1 VPDRVAPAGGFFVT
15 DASGF
20 DDLGPEEKVKFSE
33 AEIAATLAKLDDA
46 IARMAALRTDVED
59 PDGLIRFTLGDD
71 GRLLTLFI
79 DDNVGQLL
87 TNLALE
93 EKLNRLLDAGNQAMR
108 LSRSEFWATLDDFPP
123 PQH

>member
-1 VPDRVAPAGGFFVT
+1 MT

-46 IARMAALRTDVED
+46 IARMAALRTEVED

-71 GRLLTLFI
+71 EPTS
-79 DDNVGQLL
+79 
-87 TNLALE
+87 
-93 EKLNRLLDAGNQAMR
+93 DA
-108 LSRSEFWATLDDFPP
+108 PP
-123 PQH
+123 APGVRRIVSAPSGDKQ